1 MEGHTN
7 HSGRGSLPRVPG
19 MPVPG
24 LSDFCETHPQPLA
37 TRGLPDADIA
47 LAWGELAARSKA
59 PPFLHPGW
67 LRCWWPA
74 FGTGELE
81 IKSLWRQGELT
92 AALSLGR
99 RQGQAESTANFHT
112 PVFGIVAAD
121 ASAARSMARELFR
134 DAPAQ
139 VSLTGLDP
147 EGTSFKVCKDAAE
160 EAGFRVITRPHL
172 LSPYAGMEYG
182 WNEYKRNLH
191 SHLLRNL
198 RRGRK
203 QLEEKGQ
210 LVVEIVSG
218 GAALDAR
225 LEEAMQVE
233 ASGWKGTLGTAILSR
248 PHTLQFY
255 REMVQWAAEHGVLRL
270 YLLRHAGRVLT
281 MCLTLQQHGVCY
293 MLKGG
298 YDEEFKRYS
307 PGNILTEALLED
319 CANRGIRRVEIYGEA
334 EAYKMNW
341 ATGTNQYLRLE
352 AFAPTAAG
360 HLALAAYRYGRPIT
374 SRVRQ
379 VLRMPQ
385 PGHRQ

>member
-7 HSGRGSLPRVPG
+7 HSGRGPLPRLPG
-19 MPVPG
+19 MLVPEF
-24 LSDFCETHPQPLA
+24 SDFCETHPQPRILH
-37 TRGLPDADIA
+37 GLPDAETLA
-47 LAWGELAARSKA
+47 AWGELAARSKA

-74 FGTGELE
+74 FGSGGLE
-81 IKSLWRQGELT
+81 IKGLWRQGELT

-99 RQGQAESTANFHT
+99 RQGQWESTANFHT

-121 ASAARSMARELFR
+121 PSAAMSMARELFR
-134 DAPAQ
+134 DAPPR

-147 EGTSFKVCKDAAE
+147 DGITFKVCKDAAE
-160 EAGFRVITRPHL
+160 EAGFRVLTRPHL
-172 LSPYAGMEYG
+172 LSPYAEMEYG

-203 QLEEKGQ
+203 QLEEQGQ

-218 GAALDAR
+218 GPMLDAR
-225 LEEAMQVE
+225 LDEAIRVE
-233 ASGWKGTLGTAILSR
+233 ASGWKGKMGTAISSR
-248 PHTLQFY
+248 PHTQEFY
-255 REMVQWAAEHGVLRL
+255 RQMAHWAAERGVLRL

-281 MCLTLQQHGVCY
+281 MCLTLQQYGVCY

-298 YDEEFKRYS
+298 YDENFKRYS

-341 ATGTNQYLRLE
+341 ATGTTQYLRLE
-352 AFAPTAAG
+352 VFAPTAAG
-360 HLALAAYRYGRPIT
+360 HLALAAYRYSRPIT

-379 VLRMPQ
+379 ALGMQQ